1 MCCAMSRL
9 DPLTPIKTQAR
20 EFAGQKPITIM
31 PRPRKDTTPTP
42 EERFVKIVQAL
53 SRYSGVTPPAD
64 TAQSRKKFGSSA
76 LKIHDK
82 IFAMISSKGEFVV
95 KLPQQ
100 RVDALISSGQG
111 KRFDPGHGRLMKE
124 WLTVEKTSGEVWLRL
139 AKEAMEF
146 VASRPAPKKARKV
159 SHVR

>member
-1 MCCAMSRL
+1 MS
-9 DPLTPIKTQAR
+9 
-20 EFAGQKPITIM
+20 KPRRGVTS
-31 PRPRKDTTPTP
+31 
-42 EERFVKIVQAL
+42 EERFAKIVTTL
-53 SRYSGVTPPAD
+53 SGHPGVTPPSD
-64 TAQSRKKFGSSA
+64 TTQSRKKFGSSG
-76 LKIHDK
+76 LKINDK

-95 KLPQQ
+95 KLPRQ

-124 WLTVEKTSGEVWLRL
+124 WLTVETTSGEVWLRL

>member
-1 MCCAMSRL
+1 MSH
-9 DPLTPIKTQAR
+9 PPI
-20 EFAGQKPITIM
+20 
-31 PRPRKDTTPTP
+31 TP
-42 EERFVKIVQAL
+42 EERFATIIEAL
-53 SRYSGVTPPAD
+53 LSHPDVTPPED
-64 TAQSRKKFGSSA
+64 GPQSKKRFGSSG
-76 LKIHDK
+76 LKVHDK
-82 IFAMISSKGEFVV
+82 IFAMISSRDEFVV

-124 WLTVEKTSGEVWLRL
+124 WLTVETTSGEVWLRL